1 MIHGYGVKHRT
12 QFLCC
17 YMYTNRLISLAPY
30 VFSMLDQKHDKKM
43 DTLKNRQHIRILF
56 PRTTETWNY
65 PTLTL
70 QSYAGVALYPMW
82 KILLFPSKLEIFGSP
97 KASWPPGVVLAP
109 NMETFSGWDFSHF
122 FQVDLELLSTCCS
135 IWLTEFS
142 CSLLTGARLNLTVL
156 DLFRYVPA
164 PTHSLPKAGGGFSFL
179 SHAGYFPGLAPIP
192 MYSTLRIL
200 DQAIWGGQNRNHLK
214 PRSTWSAS

>member
-70 QSYAGVALYPMW
+70 QSYAGVALYPM
-82 KILLFPSKLEIFGSP
+82 
-97 KASWPPGVVLAP
+97 
-109 NMETFSGWDFSHF
+109 
-122 FQVDLELLSTCCS
+122 
-135 IWLTEFS
+135 
-142 CSLLTGARLNLTVL
+142 
-156 DLFRYVPA
+156 
-164 PTHSLPKAGGGFSFL
+164 
-179 SHAGYFPGLAPIP
+179 
-192 MYSTLRIL
+192 
-200 DQAIWGGQNRNHLK
+200 
-214 PRSTWSAS
+214 

>member
-1 MIHGYGVKHRT
+1 
-12 QFLCC
+12 
-17 YMYTNRLISLAPY
+17 
-30 VFSMLDQKHDKKM
+30 M

-109 NMETFSGWDFSHF
+109 NMETSGWASPWPILGYSAANGKSDYSDIFPAKIKRYLAYIHSYTSNCVSNHQAF
-122 FQVDLELLSTCCS
+122 KRRTRKHTIEILGDMVLS
-135 IWLTEFS
+135 F
-142 CSLLTGARLNLTVL
+142 
-156 DLFRYVPA
+156 
-164 PTHSLPKAGGGFSFL
+164 
-179 SHAGYFPGLAPIP
+179 
-192 MYSTLRIL
+192 
-200 DQAIWGGQNRNHLK
+200 IWGCPTNE
-214 PRSTWSAS
+214 